1 MRGGPPH
8 LTDCVILIHPPVAKP
23 SEPPAGL
30 AALCGALSE
39 AGVAHTAVD
48 AALEGAL
55 WLLER
60 GPHGP
65 ADTWTRRAFSHL
77 DGDLACLRDR
87 KGYAGFDRYRKAVS
101 EVNRVLEKSSPAGTR
116 VGLADYG
123 HDSLSPVRSA
133 DLLQAALRHE
143 ENVFYPYFRARLSP
157 LVEAG
162 GPGALVGFSLNYLS
176 QALCAFAMM
185 GFLRLKFPAVKI
197 AVGGGLVS
205 AWMSSPAWRDPFGG
219 LIDHLVPGPGES
231 FLLSLAGAGAS
242 GGGAASVGSAPDGRT
257 CPSFDAFPLD
267 RYLAPGPILPY
278 AAARGCYWGRC
289 SFCPEK
295 SQGATFSARRPGEA
309 AADLSRLSA
318 RHRPVLIHLVDNAI
332 SPALMRALIA
342 SPPPAPWYGFA
353 RVTDELGDFD
363 FCRDLRSSGC
373 VMLKLG
379 IESGDQGLLDVLGKG
394 TSAETAAKALAA
406 LKRAGIGTYV
416 YLLFGTPSE
425 DLARA
430 RKTLAFAVRNSAS
443 IDFLNLAIFNLPA
456 GCREA
461 RELDLRPFYAGDLS
475 LYSDFVH
482 PSGFGRRE
490 VRAFLER
497 ELRAHPAIRPIVLR
511 RPPYFT
517 SNHAPLFCLGREPF
531 RDAAR

>member
-1 MRGGPPH
+1 M
-8 LTDCVILIHPPVAKP
+8 
-23 SEPPAGL
+23 

-39 AGVAHTAVD
+39 TGVAHTAVD
-48 AALEGAL
+48 AALEATL

-65 ADTWTRRAFSHL
+65 ADTWTRRALSHL
-77 DGDLACLRDR
+77 DRDLALLRDR
-87 KGYAGFDRYRKAVS
+87 RGYAGFDRYRKAVL

-116 VGLADYG
+116 ISIADYS
-123 HDSLSPVRSA
+123 HDRLSPVRSA
-133 DLLQAALRHE
+133 DLAQAALRHE

-157 LVEAG
+157 LVERER
-162 GPGALVGFSLNYLS
+162 PGALVGLSLNYLS
-176 QALCAFAMM
+176 QALCAFAMI
-185 GFLRLKFPAVKI
+185 GFLWFRYPGVRI

-205 AWMSSPAWRDPFGG
+205 AWMASPAWRNPFEG

-242 GGGAASVGSAPDGRT
+242 GGGEEGDGAADGRT
-257 CPSFDAFPLD
+257 CPSFDGFPLD

-295 SQGATFSARRPGEA
+295 SQGARFSPRPAAQA

-318 RHRPVLIHLVDNAI
+318 RYRPVLIHLVDNAI
-332 SPALMRALIA
+332 SPALMNALIA
-342 SPPPAPWYGFA
+342 CPPSAPWYGFA
-353 RVTDELGDFD
+353 RVTDELADFD

-379 IESGDQGLLDVLGKG
+379 IESGDQGLLDALGKG
-394 TSAETAAKALAA
+394 ISVKTAAKALSA

-425 DLARA
+425 DPAGA
-430 RKTLAFAVRNSAS
+430 RKTLAFAARNSAS
-443 IDFLNLAIFNLPA
+443 IDFLNLAVFNLPVN
-456 GCREA
+456 CEEA
-461 RELDLRPFYAGDLS
+461 RRLDLRPFYAGDLS

-482 PSGFGRRE
+482 PFGFGRRE
-490 VRAFLER
+490 VRTFLER
-497 ELRAHPAIRPIVLR
+497 EFKAHPAIRPIVLR
-511 RPPYFT
+511 RPPHFT
-517 SNHAPLFCLGREPF
+517 SNHAPLFCMAMGPGSF
-531 RDAAR
+531 PGAAR

>member
-1 MRGGPPH
+1 VRGGPPH
-8 LTDCVILIHPPVAKP
+8 LAVILIHPPVAKP

-39 AGVAHTAVD
+39 GGVAHTAVD
-48 AALEGAL
+48 AALEAAL

-60 GPHGP
+60 RPHGP
-65 ADTWTRRAFSHL
+65 ADTWTRRALSHL
-77 DGDLACLRDR
+77 DSDLASLRDG

-116 VGLADYG
+116 VGLADYS
-123 HDSLSPVRSA
+123 HDRLSPVRSD
-133 DLLQAALRHE
+133 DLLQAALGHE

-157 LVEAG
+157 LVEAE
-162 GPGALVGFSLNYLS
+162 GPDALVGFSLNYLS

-185 GFLRLKFPAVKI
+185 GFLRLKFPGVKI

-205 AWMSSPAWRDPFGG
+205 AWMSSPAWRNPFGG

-242 GGGAASVGSAPDGRT
+242 RGGAADGRT

-278 AAARGCYWGRC
+278 AAAKGCYWGRC

-295 SQGATFSARRPGEA
+295 SQGTTFSPRTPGQA

-318 RHRPVLIHLVDNAI
+318 GRSPVLIHLVDNAI

-363 FCRDLRSSGC
+363 FCRALRSSGC

-379 IESGDQGLLDVLGKG
+379 IESGDQGLLDALRKG
-394 TSAETAAKALAA
+394 ASVETATKALAA

-456 GCREA
+456 GCEEA
-461 RELDLRPFYAGDLS
+461 RGLDLRPFYAGDLS

-497 ELRAHPAIRPIVLR
+497 EFKAHAAVRPIVLR

-517 SNHAPLFCLGREPF
+517 SNHAPLLCMGVGPEYF
-531 RDAAR
+531 RA